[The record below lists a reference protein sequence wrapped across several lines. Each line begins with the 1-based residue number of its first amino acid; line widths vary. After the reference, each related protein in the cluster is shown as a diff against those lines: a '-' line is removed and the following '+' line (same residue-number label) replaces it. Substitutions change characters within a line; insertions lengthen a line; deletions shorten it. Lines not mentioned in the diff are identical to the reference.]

1 MAQGLKEIQTL
12 IDSIHRKLTEAA
24 TTIVQGVTVTS
35 DPAIIED
42 DHLVI
47 YFELETK
54 TCICLQAEVL
64 ISMEGDVFL
73 TCFYNGRRQDRQCLS
88 PIKAVESINAFFS
101 KYKDV

>member
-1 MAQGLKEIQTL
+1 MASKQIQSV

-24 TTIVQGVTVTS
+24 TTIVQGVTVTP
-35 DPAIIED
+35 DPAVIED

-54 TCICLQAEVL
+54 TCILLEAEVL

-73 TCFYNGRRQDRQCLS
+73 TCFYEKRRQGRQCLS
-88 PIKAVESINAFFS
+88 PNKAVESINAFFN
-101 KYKDV
+101 KYKDA